1 MKSQPQQKVILL
13 PLFYKKQLQT
23 DGTTTFSYMDVELPQ
38 AAEYGPYLDSIV
50 AYTTT
55 ENKTNNFSWKIS
67 FYWSNDGRRWN
78 PINNIPVDL
87 FSAITAN
94 ADTIQP
100 AYSTS
105 TTFGLKMRF
114 VVSVANTGGTAVE
127 RAVCGAVL
135 AFIFKS

>member
-23 DGTTTFSYMDVELPQ
+23 DGTTTFSYLDIELPQ
-38 AAEYGPYLDSIV
+38 AVEYGPYLDSIV

-55 ENKTNNFSWKIS
+55 ENKTANFSWKIS
-67 FYWSNDGRRWN
+67 FYWSIDGRRWN
-78 PINNIPVDL
+78 PTNTPVDL

-94 ADTIQP
+94 ADTIHP

-105 TTFGLKMRF
+105 TTFGLRMRF
-114 VVSVANTGGTAVE
+114 VVSVANTSGTAIE